1 MNVQNPKAPEMLPQ
15 LKGASIGS
23 LVSPD
28 QTKLTIKRKRPAP
41 IEGSPKQPEAES
53 EPEPERLVEMD
64 AGLVRW
70 LSKHAY
76 LR

>member
-1 MNVQNPKAPEMLPQ
+1 MNGQNPKAPEMLPR

-41 IEGSPKQPEAES
+41 IGELASSPKQPD
-53 EPEPERLVEMD
+53 EPEGLVEMD